1 MTEHLLDTNVLS
13 KIFYGNESVKRFV
26 ENLNVGI
33 DTIVYIELIQG
44 SLAKNDREII
54 KRSLSKIKYYS
65 LTSEIAVQAIELIDT
80 YSATQGLF
88 LADALIASTAL
99 YYDLTLVTYNRKH
112 FQFIEG
118 LNVIRP

>member
-54 KRSLSKIKYYS
+54 RRSLSKIKYYS